1 MLPHLWSNTQ
11 TPLHHALLSE
21 VALAHSSILRV
32 AHLPSS
38 VSSGSD
44 EVSLPAAP
52 EVVGGGVAV
61 S

>member
-1 MLPHLWSNTQ
+1 MVEYTDSA
-11 TPLHHALLSE
+11 LHHALLSE
-21 VALAHSSILRV
+21 VLLPALLSFGV

-38 VSSGSD
+38 VLSGSD
-44 EVSLPAAP
+44 KVSLLAAP